1 MAVTFRDGRSKGAAM
16 TSQVFPREEYEARW
30 AKVQGEMA
38 RRGYETAVIWSR
50 GASSYDRCANLLWLV
65 NHYSGHPGQTPD
77 NNLWQGR
84 GHNAVIMRAGR
95 EPELHNDEL
104 LEPADWLATDNW
116 HWHQNP
122 IKGTAEAL
130 NEQGITGPV
139 AIVGTDFL
147 PCKYMDWLREWC
159 PRIDWRPEDD
169 LVKSVQHVKSP
180 RELDVF
186 REAGD
191 IASRALTLIM
201 EGLVSGQTEAEAASA
216 GAAEVVR
223 RGGIP
228 AIIRLS
234 HGTGDEMN
242 NFSRYPL
249 SGADPDSA
257 PVDGDFVR
265 AWIMGPMRHGYF
277 LDPGRTAVC
286 GRRPSNTQ
294 RALMEACMGIVDGVM
309 EKIRPGVSPHELAR
323 EGDRLTREAGGGDT
337 VDQAGLQ
344 WPLYG
349 HLCDMMF
356 ENPMYGLS
364 TCDEDQLIQESM
376 VCSSEA
382 FLAWEGVG
390 AVGFE
395 QNLIVGKDGVEVITT
410 TPVYWE

>member
-1 MAVTFRDGRSKGAAM
+1 
-16 TSQVFPREEYEARW
+16 
-30 AKVQGEMA
+30 
-38 RRGYETAVIWSR
+38 
-50 GASSYDRCANLLWLV
+50 
-65 NHYSGHPGQTPD
+65 
-77 NNLWQGR
+77 
-84 GHNAVIMRAGR
+84 
-95 EPELHNDEL
+95 
-104 LEPADWLATDNW
+104 
-116 HWHQNP
+116 
-122 IKGTAEAL
+122 
-130 NEQGITGPV
+130 
-139 AIVGTDFL
+139 
-147 PCKYMDWLREWC
+147 MDWLREWC
-159 PRIDWRPEDD
+159 PNIDWRPEDD
-169 LVKSVQHVKSP
+169 LVKSVQHVKSA
-180 RELDVF
+180 RELEVF

-201 EGLVSGQTEAEAASA
+201 EGLVSGRTEAEAAAA

-228 AIIRLS
+228 AIVRLS

-257 PVDGDFVR
+257 PKDGDFVR

-286 GRRPSNTQ
+286 GRKPSGTQ
-294 RALMEACMGIVDGVM
+294 RALLEACMGIVNGVM

-323 EGDRLTREAGGGDT
+323 EGDRLTREAGGGET

-364 TCDEDQLIQESM
+364 TCDEDQLIQEDM

-395 QNLIVGKDGVEVITT
+395 QNLIVKKDGVEVITT
-410 TPVYWE
+410 TPIYWE

>member
-1 MAVTFRDGRSKGAAM
+1 
-16 TSQVFPREEYEARW
+16 
-30 AKVQGEMA
+30 
-38 RRGYETAVIWSR
+38 
-50 GASSYDRCANLLWLV
+50 
-65 NHYSGHPGQTPD
+65 
-77 NNLWQGR
+77 
-84 GHNAVIMRAGR
+84 
-95 EPELHNDEL
+95 
-104 LEPADWLATDNW
+104 
-116 HWHQNP
+116 
-122 IKGTAEAL
+122 
-130 NEQGITGPV
+130 
-139 AIVGTDFL
+139 
-147 PCKYMDWLREWC
+147 MDWLREWC

-201 EGLVSGQTEAEAASA
+201 EGLVSGQTEAEAAAA

-249 SGADPDSA
+249 SGADPELGA
-257 PVDGDFVR
+257 PEDGDFVR
-265 AWIMGPMRHGYF
+265 GWIMGPMRHGYF

-294 RALMEACMGIVDGVM
+294 RELMEACMGIVDGVM
-309 EKIRPGVSPHELAR
+309 AKIRPGVSPHELAR
-323 EGDRLTREAGGGDT
+323 EGDRLTREAGGRRHGRPGRP
-337 VDQAGLQ
+337 AMAALRP
-344 WPLYG
+344 PLR
-349 HLCDMMF
+349 HDVRERRCTAF
-356 ENPMYGLS
+356 RPA
-364 TCDEDQLIQESM
+364 TRT
-376 VCSSEA
+376 SSSSKAWSAAPEA

-395 QNLIVGKDGVEVITT
+395 QNLIVHKDSVEVITT
-410 TPVYWE
+410 SPIYWE